1 MPCKN
6 FAEAVQYLAA
16 RLMGLGLGDSSRV
29 MDLSKLLRRE
39 ELLIQIRI
47 EFDFVYHQHGLG
59 SS

>member
-16 RLMGLGLGDSSRV
+16 RLMGLGDSSRV